1 MQKLAMSLIAVVL
14 LGTLAAGS
22 ASSVPVLVRTL
33 DGSGNNLRHPD
44 WGKAGTPYSRVGPE
58 NYADGI
64 GTMAAGPPP
73 RYISNRVFDDTGQ
86 NLFSEDE
93 ISQWGW
99 VWGQFIDHDFG
110 LRDETPGESAAMA
123 FNRDDPL
130 ESFNNDF
137 GVLSFSRTPAAP
149 GTGVTTP
156 RQQIN
161 TIDSFIDAS
170 NVYGVSNSRLDW
182 LRAGAAGDGD
192 PANNKPFLL
201 MSRDNYLPR
210 ADARPTVTAPPVDL
224 MGALAA
230 TPEKAVVAGDVRANE
245 NVALTATHTLFAR
258 EHNRIVEALSRSRLS
273 DQDKFQLARRVVGA
287 EIEYITYNEF
297 LPTMGVRLDRYRGY
311 DPNVNPSL
319 ENEFATVGFRAHSM
333 IHGEFEP
340 TVPAGTYTA
349 DQLDRVFPAEGI
361 AVERD
366 EDGTVTLVIP
376 LVAAFGNPDL
386 LEQVGE
392 GPILE
397 SLAERQYKNDEQIDN
412 SLRSV
417 LFQVPKPGATDPA
430 SCGAPVVS
438 ASCFAGVSDLGADD
452 IQRGRDHGMPS
463 YNDLRKAYGL
473 APAGSFA
480 EMTGEST
487 DAFPSDRKIRARD
500 PINDPDILDFV
511 RLEDGEGNVLQPGSD
526 EAGEDAVVG
535 VRRTT
540 LAARLKAI
548 YGNVDK
554 VDAFVG
560 MVSEPH
566 VPGTELGPLQL
577 AIWKRQF
584 EALRDGDRFY
594 YENDPILT
602 LIERF
607 YGITYRHTL
616 ADLIKR
622 NTGATVAPN
631 VFLAPDDTTGQ

>member
-1 MQKLAMSLIAVVL
+1 
-14 LGTLAAGS
+14 
-22 ASSVPVLVRTL
+22 
-33 DGSGNNLRHPD
+33 
-44 WGKAGTPYSRVGPE
+44 
-58 NYADGI
+58 
-64 GTMAAGPPP
+64 
-73 RYISNRVFDDTGQ
+73 
-86 NLFSEDE
+86 
-93 ISQWGW
+93 
-99 VWGQFIDHDFG
+99 
-110 LRDETPGESAAMA
+110 
-123 FNRDDPL
+123 
-130 ESFNNDF
+130 
-137 GVLSFSRTPAAP
+137 
-149 GTGVTTP
+149 
-156 RQQIN
+156 
-161 TIDSFIDAS
+161 
-170 NVYGVSNSRLDW
+170 
-182 LRAGAAGDGD
+182 
-192 PANNKPFLL
+192 
-201 MSRDNYLPR
+201 
-210 ADARPTVTAPPVDL
+210 
-224 MGALAA
+224 
-230 TPEKAVVAGDVRANE
+230 
-245 NVALTATHTLFAR
+245 
-258 EHNRIVEALSRSRLS
+258 
-273 DQDKFQLARRVVGA
+273 
-287 EIEYITYNEF
+287 
-297 LPTMGVRLDRYRGY
+297 
-311 DPNVNPSL
+311 
-319 ENEFATVGFRAHSM
+319 
-333 IHGEFEP
+333 
-340 TVPAGTYTA
+340 
-349 DQLDRVFPAEGI
+349 
-361 AVERD
+361 
-366 EDGTVTLVIP
+366 
-376 LVAAFGNPDL
+376 
-386 LEQVGE
+386 
-392 GPILE
+392 
-397 SLAERQYKNDEQIDN
+397 
-412 SLRSV
+412 V

-548 YGNVDK
+548 YRNVDK

-560 MVSEPH
+560 MVSELH

-602 LIERF
+602 VIERF